1 MYSLG
6 KLLGVIA
13 DSFMIEDDKMVLSV
27 AFPAREINS
36 YGKGVG
42 GMFWPWNKSN

>member
-1 MYSLG
+1 MSTYSLG

-27 AFPAREINS
+27 AFPAREMNS
-36 YGKGVG
+36 YGKGLEACFG
-42 GMFWPWNKSN
+42 SE